1 MSEKEQVPRSARDV
15 NTKVRLALIGMGKM
29 GRALAQLAPERGFEV
44 VAEIDPSYP
53 DAQRVTREGLRNAQV
68 AIEFTVPDAAP
79 SNIRACVAAGCPV
92 VVGTTGWYDQLPA
105 LRAEVE
111 RAGGALLAA
120 PNFSVG
126 VAIFDRVV
134 AEAARLFGGIDGF
147 EAHMVETHH
156 SAKKDAPSGT
166 AGALARTAEAAMGR
180 SLPITSVRVGS
191 VPGTHELIFDA
202 PFEQIRLIHEARD
215 RRVFAEGALVAARW
229 LVGRTGVFGMQDVLS
244 TPPGGAR

>member
-1 MSEKEQVPRSARDV
+1 PNAS
-15 NTKVRLALIGMGKM
+15 T
-29 GRALAQLAPERGFEV
+29 
-44 VAEIDPSYP
+44 
-53 DAQRVTREGLRNAQV
+53 VTRESLRDAQV

-79 SNIRACVAAGCPV
+79 SNIRACLAEGCPI

-105 LRAEVE
+105 VRAEVE
-111 RAGGALLAA
+111 RAGGALLTA

-134 AEAARLFGGIDGF
+134 AEAARLFGGVDGF
-147 EAHMVETHH
+147 EAHMIETHH

-166 AGALARTAEAAMGR
+166 AGSLARTAEAAMGR
-180 SLPITSVRVGS
+180 PLSITSVRVGA

-202 PFEQIRLIHEARD
+202 PFEQVRLVHEARD

-229 LVGRTGVFGMQDVLS
+229 LVGKHGVFTMQDVLS
-244 TPPGGAR
+244 SNREVAS